1 MIGNDDDGNGK
12 LLLMTLQSQVTS
24 RPNTENSTN
33 LKEMVSIK
41 NLNLES
47 WHKKYK
53 ILMILMLECLVNT
66 REIKRRERNKYEG
79 NDLNC

>member
-1 MIGNDDDGNGK
+1 MIGNDDDGNIG
-12 LLLMTLQSQVTS
+12 TYDTPITS
-24 RPNTENSTN
+24 DIAPKHRELDKPKGNGFN
-33 LKEMVSIK
+33 K

-47 WHKKYK
+47 WQKKYK
-53 ILMILMLECLVNT
+53 ISMILMLKCLVNS